1 MVDKVALEEVLSENF
16 GFPLSL
22 SLVVS
27 EGQAGEARE
36 NSTKQFPF
44 ENPGSLG
51 GKVFSHFLETQSTS
65 VYFQT
70 VYNSSSHMI
79 IFPMTL

>member
-1 MVDKVALEEVLSENF
+1 VDKQALEEVLSENF

-36 NSTKQFPF
+36 TSKKQFPF
-44 ENPGSLG
+44 ENPGSLD
-51 GKVFSHFLETQSTS
+51 GKVFSHFLKTQSKS

-70 VYNSSSHMI
+70 IYNS
-79 IFPMTL
+79 P